1 MRKRKLEDK
10 MSRFLGP
17 IHHWLHS
24 KILLQERIETS
35 VEARLLESGI
45 DLGSI
50 KHWDEE
56 YGPANPDE
64 QLEGA
69 IDTQNIHGWLQK
81 RIQMAETRFAGKIT
95 ELKALHG
102 DKVVEIASSVYENY
116 ANTIAI
122 QLNENEMWDGNLDS
136 AHKLLHNQILEG
148 MPCDQAGAITLN
160 EQDMLQWKSDRCL
173 HKAYWEQVNGDVK
186 DHHQMRDA
194 FNRAFFETL
203 GNLKYGRVVESGVTY
218 YQINR

>member
-1 MRKRKLEDK
+1 

-81 RIQMAETRFAGKIT
+81 RIQMAETRFAGKMYET
-95 ELKALHG
+95 EKG
-102 DKVVEIASSVYENY
+102 
-116 ANTIAI
+116 
-122 QLNENEMWDGNLDS
+122 
-136 AHKLLHNQILEG
+136 
-148 MPCDQAGAITLN
+148 
-160 EQDMLQWKSDRCL
+160 
-173 HKAYWEQVNGDVK
+173 
-186 DHHQMRDA
+186 
-194 FNRAFFETL
+194 
-203 GNLKYGRVVESGVTY
+203 
-218 YQINR
+218 